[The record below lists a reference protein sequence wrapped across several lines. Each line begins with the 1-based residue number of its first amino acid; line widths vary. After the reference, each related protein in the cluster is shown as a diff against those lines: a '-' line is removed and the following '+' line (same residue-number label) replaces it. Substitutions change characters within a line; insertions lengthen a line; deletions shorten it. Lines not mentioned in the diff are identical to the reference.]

1 MAGPVQRAI
10 SGAVG
15 SAAAI
20 ATVGKKLNE
29 DAEQVKLQTS
39 KEAEAKAKADEAISK
54 EAKAVALEADL
65 VKMGADPESAHSF
78 MDAQALG
85 LDTKSYGM
93 IKNKQ
98 GKFVGSYSSLARKLS
113 QDSLMDSFSS
123 KVINQKGF
131 AERVVALGGP
141 RRGRVDA
148 LVKASEG
155 GKK

>member
-39 KEAEAKAKADEAISK
+39 KEAEAKAKADEAISQ
-54 EAKAVALEADL
+54 EAKAGALE
-65 VKMGADPESAHSF
+65 ADPESAHSF
-78 MDAQALG
+78 MDAQSLG

-131 AERVVALGGP
+131 AERVVALGGT